1 VSTTIRL
8 TRMGRKKHPFY
19 RLIVTDSR
27 NRRDGAYLANLGHY
41 DPFADPYEVK
51 LHEDEILTW
60 LSKGA
65 TMSDTARSLIQR
77 EGILYRRDLERKGLD
92 ASEVAAKVAV
102 WRDDFANRE
111 NAKAKAKA
119 DAERIAKKEE
129 ADAKK
134 AAEDEE
140 RKVAEAAAAA
150 EAAEAAAAEA
160 AEAEEA
166 AATETPEAEETTE
179 TTEAAEAADDA
190 AEDKADEVKDEG

>member
-1 VSTTIRL
+1 
-8 TRMGRKKHPFY
+8 MGRKKRPFY

-60 LSKGA
+60 LGKGA

-77 EGILYRRDLERKGLD
+77 EGILYRWDLERKGLD
-92 ASEVAAKVAV
+92 AAEVAAKVAV
-102 WRDDFANRE
+102 WRDDFANRA

-119 DAERIAKKEE
+119 DAERAAEKEA

-140 RKVAEAAAAA
+140 RKAA

-160 AEAEEA
+160 
-166 AATETPEAEETTE
+166 PEAKETTE
-179 TTEAAEAADDA
+179 DTVTAEAAPAAAEAV
-190 AEDKADEVKDEG
+190 EDKADEVKDEG